1 MIVLFQSLCELIITV
16 TNSGSSVIHGRMLD
30 LTPNSQGFMKV
41 RLTIQHEKANVKT
54 VVLHSDALIGRS
66 TECNLRVA
74 SGQVSRQH
82 CKLIVRNDRVAVID
96 LASSNGT
103 ILDGEYL
110 EANRETEI
118 PPGGELEIGPVRFIV
133 HYDESSADTQLR
145 KSGAAGSRPMQPA
158 VPKKLVSLNDPS
170 QGERVSWE
178 EDDAVEPD
186 KDSSISSE
194 KDLSSILEHM
204 ELEVDPNQKNKP
216 GGHLEETHYEEAT
229 DDDDTLGEEFSLDPP
244 KSDKPKPAP
253 EDDENFMNF
262 LEKLDD

>member
-1 MIVLFQSLCELIITV
+1 
-16 TNSGSSVIHGRMLD
+16 
-30 LTPNSQGFMKV
+30 MKV

-74 SGQVSRQH
+74 SGQVSRKH
-82 CKLIVRNDRVAVID
+82 CKLIVRNDRVAVVD

-103 ILDGEYL
+103 ILDGEFL
-110 EANRETEI
+110 EANVETEI

-133 HYDESSADTQLR
+133 HYDASSADTQVR
-145 KSGAAGSRPMQPA
+145 KSGAGGSRPLQPA

-178 EDDAVEPD
+178 EEDAIEPD
-186 KDSSISSE
+186 QDSSIGGE

-204 ELEVDPNQKNKP
+204 ELEVDPNQKLKP
-216 GGHLEETHYEEAT
+216 GGHLEETHYDEPF
-229 DDDDTLGEEFSLDPP
+229 DPDDTEGEEFRLESPDQFKQP
-244 KSDKPKPAP
+244 KVAP

-262 LEKLDD
+262 LDKLDE